1 LALQREISNAISYAT
16 SKGYQVHPDAFAML
30 KGLDND
36 VVKIVQDIIKRKI
49 KQKENFLI
57 MVDDV
62 KNHINP
68 EDKVAVTHFEEIDKI
83 DNIEISRLSR
93 SPIIEEQ
100 SSSSFEQNS
109 HKIVL
114 DPTPNVNTGEGVEGY
129 AALFRSRFEKSYRI
143 LALRPESK
151 RITKIASVKHN
162 TNNAKVGKSYN
173 TEGGGNISFN
183 KNSSSIVAGL
193 LMSKRSKKN
202 GLELVI
208 DDYSGTMSALAVTE
222 EIKNLAMM
230 LTLDQMVMLEIE
242 NNNNNNNNN
251 NNKSIQGFT
260 IKNLTSPDIPDHLP
274 NRSKA
279 EYYAVL
285 ISDLHVGSKYFMET
299 EFTRFLSWLSSSEDE
314 LVRKIRFLCVGGDLI
329 DGIGIFPNQDKELLE
344 LNTSK
349 QMAHAIDLL
358 AKIPKH
364 IKVFIIPGNHDPG
377 RRSLPQPS
385 LPRKDADK
393 LYSFENFTMLG
404 NPAFLELNGVK
415 VLMYHGQSLDD
426 IIATTPG
433 LSYSKPAEAMK
444 VLLKARHLSPIYG
457 QRTPIAPEKED
468 MMVIADIPDVF
479 HSGHVHVIDVKNYRG
494 TLIVN
499 SGAWQAQTK
508 FQQTMG
514 IVPTPGFAILINLAT
529 LQPFQMDFNH

>member
-1 LALQREISNAISYAT
+1 MALQREISNAISYAT
-16 SKGYQVHPDAFAML
+16 SKGYQMHPDAFAML

-36 VVKIVQDIIKRKI
+36 VVKIVQDIIKMKI
-49 KQKENFLI
+49 KQNENSLI
-57 MVDDV
+57 KVDDIR
-62 KNHINP
+62 NHINP
-68 EDKVAVTHFEEIDKI
+68 EEDKVDIIDFEDIGKI
-83 DNIEISRLSR
+83 DDTKINKLSTTTAAV
-93 SPIIEEQ
+93 IDY
-100 SSSSFEQNS
+100 SSSFEQNS
-109 HKIVL
+109 HKIIL
-114 DPTPNVNTGEGVEGY
+114 DPTPNINTGEGVGGY
-129 AALFRSRFEKSYRI
+129 AALFRSRFEKSHRI

-151 RITKIASVKHN
+151 RIIQIASVKHN
-162 TNNAKVGKSYN
+162 TNNAKAAKSYSSR
-173 TEGGGNISFN
+173 TEGNFVRN
-183 KNSSSIVAGL
+183 PSSVVAGL

-202 GLELVI
+202 GIELVI
-208 DDYSGTMSALAVTE
+208 DDYSGTLSALAVTE
-222 EIKNLAMM
+222 ELKKLAMT
-230 LTLDQMVMLEIE
+230 LTLDQMVMLEID
-242 NNNNNNNNN
+242 N
-251 NNKSIQGFT
+251 NNKSTQGFT
-260 IKNLTSPDIPDHLP
+260 IKNLASPDIPDHLP

-299 EFTRFLSWLSSSEDE
+299 EFMRFLTWLSSSEDE
-314 LVRKIRFLCVGGDLI
+314 LVRKIRFLCIGGDLI

-457 QRTPIAPEKED
+457 QRTPIAPEQED
-468 MMVIADIPDVF
+468 MMVISEVPDVF

-499 SGAWQAQTK
+499 SGTWQAQTK

-529 LQPFQMDFNH
+529 LQPFQMDFINH

>member
-1 LALQREISNAISYAT
+1 MALQREISNAISYAT
-16 SKGYQVHPDAFAML
+16 SKGYQMHPDAFAML

-36 VVKIVQDIIKRKI
+36 VVKIVQDIIKMKI
-49 KQKENFLI
+49 KQNENSLI
-57 MVDDV
+57 KVDDIR
-62 KNHINP
+62 NHINP
-68 EDKVAVTHFEEIDKI
+68 EEDKVAVIDFEDIGKI
-83 DNIEISRLSR
+83 DDTKINRLSTTTTTAV
-93 SPIIEEQ
+93 IEY
-100 SSSSFEQNS
+100 SSSFEQNS
-109 HKIVL
+109 HKIIL
-114 DPTPNVNTGEGVEGY
+114 DPTPNINTGEGVEGY
-129 AALFRSRFEKSYRI
+129 AALFRSRFEKSHRI

-151 RITKIASVKHN
+151 RIIQIASVKHN
-162 TNNAKVGKSYN
+162 TNNAKAAKSYSSR
-173 TEGGGNISFN
+173 TEGNFVRN
-183 KNSSSIVAGL
+183 PSSVVAGL

-202 GLELVI
+202 GIELVI
-208 DDYSGTMSALAVTE
+208 DDYSGTLSALAVTE
-222 EIKNLAMM
+222 ELKKLAMT
-230 LTLDQMVMLEIE
+230 LTLDQMVMLEID
-242 NNNNNNNNN
+242 NNN
-251 NNKSIQGFT
+251 NNKSTQGFT
-260 IKNLTSPDIPDHLP
+260 IKNLASPDIPDHLP

-299 EFTRFLSWLSSSEDE
+299 EFMRFLTWLSSSGDE
-314 LVRKIRFLCVGGDLI
+314 LVRKIRFLCIGGDLI

-349 QMAHAIDLL
+349 QMAHVIDLL

-457 QRTPIAPEKED
+457 QRTPIAPEQED
-468 MMVIADIPDVF
+468 MMVISEVPDVF
-479 HSGHVHVIDVKNYRG
+479 HSGHVHVMDVKNYRG

-499 SGAWQAQTK
+499 SGTWQAQTK